1 MLLLQRLW
9 RLWPP
14 QQPHCLLLRAIA
26 NNVSSAA
33 CQSVLP
39 HEDTVLDSRACRGI
53 SNVTAC
59 ALRPWS
65 SHAPLIHSL
74 QPIQQLV
81 VTASGPDRPGIVA
94 RLSKQVLECGGN
106 VAESRMTRLAG
117 DFTILMLITFDIAT
131 ARKAEQLRNSLLEI
145 DGLQVGTRWTSDE
158 RVKETQPLRK
168 FRKILLRGADNPG
181 LVYNVTEYLFSHG
194 INIENLET
202 HTEQAPSGGA
212 TLFMMAGVIAMPV
225 RLSTRKLIDN
235 LDTLQTTLGVD
246 IAISNLPV
254 STSYKFRL
262 PSPPQAIVY

>member
-1 MLLLQRLW
+1 MLLQRLW
-9 RLWPP
+9 RLWP
-14 QQPHCLLLRAIA
+14 QQPLRAIA
-26 NNVSSAA
+26 NNVSSA

-39 HEDTVLDSRACRGI
+39 HEGTVLVDSRACRGI

-158 RVKETQPLRK
+158 RMKETQPLRK

-225 RLSTRKLIDN
+225 RLSTRKLIHN

-262 PSPPQAIVY
+262 PSPPQAIV

>member
-1 MLLLQRLW
+1 MLLQRLW
-9 RLWPP
+9 RLWPR
-14 QQPHCLLLRAIA
+14 QPRYLLRAIA
-26 NNVSSAA
+26 NNASSA

-39 HEDTVLDSRACRGI
+39 YQDIVLDSRVCRGI

-94 RLSKQVLECGGN
+94 RLSKRVLECGGN

-158 RVKETQPLRK
+158 RLKETQPLRK
-168 FRKILLRGADNPG
+168 FRKILLRGADNPACG
-181 LVYNVTEYLFSHG
+181 EVQVLYT
-194 INIENLET
+194 
-202 HTEQAPSGGA
+202 
-212 TLFMMAGVIAMPV
+212 M
-225 RLSTRKLIDN
+225 
-235 LDTLQTTLGVD
+235 
-246 IAISNLPV
+246 
-254 STSYKFRL
+254 
-262 PSPPQAIVY
+262 

>member
-1 MLLLQRLW
+1 MLLQRLW
-9 RLWPP
+9 RLWPQ
-14 QQPHCLLLRAIA
+14 QQPHCLLRAIA
-26 NNVSSAA
+26 NNVSSA

-53 SNVTAC
+53 SNVTAS

-94 RLSKQVLECGGN
+94 RLSKRVLECGGN

-158 RVKETQPLRK
+158 RLKETQPLRK

-225 RLSTRKLIDN
+225 RLSTRKLIHN

-262 PSPPQAIVY
+262 PSPPLAIV